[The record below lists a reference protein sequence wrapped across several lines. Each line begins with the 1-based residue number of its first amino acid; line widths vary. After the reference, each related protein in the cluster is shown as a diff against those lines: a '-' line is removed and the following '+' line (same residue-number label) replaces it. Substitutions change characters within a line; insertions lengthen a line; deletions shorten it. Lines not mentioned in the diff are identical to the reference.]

1 MVGVLYG
8 WSTCRDKFVTST
20 LQSESEF
27 VNYWSELFDSEW
39 TETGSHVCGDV
50 LSFWTLCLI
59 GVELCIGLRT
69 PLGDSGGNSLMSS
82 MQIGLQLLAS
92 SLSTRGTKWFG
103 AQLLELPV
111 AVFEWVHIITNSL
124 LDFEILGLNVVFK
137 I

>member
-1 MVGVLYG
+1 MQSPVGVCVVATLNNLSTNIKAPLREFMVGFVYG

-27 VNYWSELFDSEW
+27 VNYWSELFDFEW

-50 LSFWTLCLI
+50 LSIWTLCLI

-92 SLSTRGTKWFG
+92 SLSTRGTK
-103 AQLLELPV
+103 
-111 AVFEWVHIITNSL
+111 
-124 LDFEILGLNVVFK
+124 
-137 I
+137 